1 MSVGA
6 LALNCRTLEG
16 DVTPASSLRVSC
28 ANCDPDN
35 PRGVPRAKCRKC
47 GGTGQR
53 PVALADIV
61 QEIHSSRMELLKG
74 GKGKSQNFDFDD

>member
-1 MSVGA
+1 MPA
-6 LALNCRTLEG
+6 LALNCKTLER

-35 PRGVPRAKCRKC
+35 PRSVLRAKCRAC
-47 GGTGQR
+47 GGTGER
-53 PVALADIV
+53 FVALADIV

-74 GKGKSQNFDFDD
+74 GKGRSRDFEFDD